1 MVSGRRPF
9 YTPVRAFNFVRAF
22 VGLSIPTARRFSLNV
37 ANSRSRAFR
46 ESIRAQEKVPTNLYE
61 YALGGTRT
69 HAIDLNLVAGTRIA
83 CYTTGA
89 RGFDSQHDEVFLARK
104 GSKDRISA

>member
-37 ANSRSRAFR
+37 
-46 ESIRAQEKVPTNLYE
+46 EWYLVHVLYTLL
-61 YALGGTRT
+61 YTRT
-69 HAIDLNLVAGTRIA
+69 INTSTRGTGKQEV
-83 CYTTGA
+83 YT
-89 RGFDSQHDEVFLARK
+89 RLQE
-104 GSKDRISA
+104 